1 MSDDRRG
8 PPAPLVL
15 ALGGV
20 APRIAP
26 DVYLAPCAVVV
37 GDVEIG
43 PASSVWFNATIRGDV
58 APIRIG
64 ARSNVQDSAVLHVD
78 AGTPCLVGDDVTI
91 GHGAIV
97 HGTTVGNG
105 VTIGMG
111 AVALSR
117 SRIGAGATVAAG
129 AVVAEDA
136 EVRPG
141 ALAMGVPAR
150 EKRLLTAAEQRAS
163 VENAARYVRN
173 AARFAASLASATSEE
188 AATSGA
194 GARFIAPTSGADA
207 SPEGA
212 SDTEDH
218 PDGG

>member
-15 ALGGV
+15 ALGG

-26 DVYLAPCAVVV
+26 DVYLAPGAVVV

-111 AVALSR
+111 AVVLSR
-117 SRIGAGATVAAG
+117 SRIGAGAIVAAG
-129 AVVAEDA
+129 AVVPEDA

-141 ALAMGVPAR
+141 VLVMGVPAR
-150 EKRLLTAAEQRAS
+150 EKRLLTDAERQAS
-163 VENAARYVRN
+163 ADNAARYVAN
-173 AARFAASLASATSEE
+173 AARFRAALAPIT
-188 AATSGA
+188 AAETPTV
-194 GARFIAPTSGADA
+194 GARFITPPSGADA
-207 SPEGA
+207 SPVRATG
-212 SDTEDH
+212 TEDH